1 MPEFDVLLLYLF
13 LQFYKFIAKIK
24 ISFFRCKEQPF
35 IEYFKINANFSQKKK
50 ICDWFSDDWE
60 SVKNEDDIAL
70 NL

>member
-50 ICDWFSDDWE
+50 YVTDFQMIE
-60 SVKNEDDIAL
+60 KVLKTKMI
-70 NL
+70 

>member
-50 ICDWFSDDWE
+50 
-60 SVKNEDDIAL
+60 NM
-70 NL
+70 